1 MKPVTDRQTTE
12 LEQIAVHL
20 AAAFNAHDAEGLSTL
35 YTERAVL
42 MPPNEP
48 AVSGRAEIRRWF
60 EQALARI
67 GEVGIVPVESMIL
80 GEHAFQVGTFTSAAR
95 PIGDSSRLPAQRATG
110 KYMLLLTRSE
120 GRWKIRYDIW
130 SLDHQP
136 GAA

>member
-1 MKPVTDRQTTE
+1 MNPGTDRQTTE
-12 LEQIAVHL
+12 LAQIAVHL

-80 GEHAFQVGTFTSAAR
+80 GEHAFQVGTFTSVAR
-95 PIGDSSRLPAQRATG
+95 PTGDSSRLPAQQATG

>member
-1 MKPVTDRQTTE
+1 MNPVTDRQTTE
-12 LEQIAVHL
+12 LAQIAVHL

-60 EQALARI
+60 ERALARI

-80 GEHAFQVGTFTSAAR
+80 GEHAFQVGTFTSVAR
-95 PIGDSSRLPAQRATG
+95 PTGDSSRLPAQQAIG